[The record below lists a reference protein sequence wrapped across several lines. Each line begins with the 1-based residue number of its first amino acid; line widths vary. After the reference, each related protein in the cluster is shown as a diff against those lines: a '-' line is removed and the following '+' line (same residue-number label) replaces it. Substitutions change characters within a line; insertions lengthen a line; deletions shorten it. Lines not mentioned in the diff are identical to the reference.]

1 MTGNGDQEGIEP
13 HDPAVNG
20 EPEPIPAPA
29 PPLAAI
35 RAHTFIQRRATVS
48 APVDLRCDDGRT
60 YVVKA
65 RQANR
70 PEVARMMIADHVVGR
85 AGRLLGAPVP
95 DVAFIDVPAE
105 LVMAQAELANLI
117 PGIAHGS
124 RFIDNTSERDVLSH
138 VAEPDNRT
146 RFALLAVLYGWA
158 HAADHQFIYEK
169 TPPHRV
175 YSHDHGHFFPPGPQ
189 GAPHWSS
196 ASLASHHNAD
206 LDMALVQ
213 GCTLTLEE
221 IDVAIARLRNI
232 VPADIQAV
240 VAGVPAD
247 WDITDVERAALIEF
261 LTSRRDALTEH
272 YPAQ

>member
-1 MTGNGDQEGIEP
+1 
-13 HDPAVNG
+13 
-20 EPEPIPAPA
+20 
-29 PPLAAI
+29 
-35 RAHTFIQRRATVS
+35 
-48 APVDLRCDDGRT
+48 
-60 YVVKA
+60 
-65 RQANR
+65 NR

-95 DVAFIDVPAE
+95 DVAFIEVPAE
-105 LVMAQAELANLI
+105 LIMAQAEMANLI

-124 RFIDNTSERDVLSH
+124 RFIDNTTDRDVLSH
-138 VAEPDNRT
+138 VAEPDNRP
-146 RFALLAVLYGWA
+146 RFALLAVSYGWA

-169 TPPHRV
+169 TSPHRV

-221 IDVAIARLRNI
+221 IDVAIARL
-232 VPADIQAV
+232 
-240 VAGVPAD
+240 
-247 WDITDVERAALIEF
+247 
-261 LTSRRDALTEH
+261 
-272 YPAQ
+272 